1 MAIGVFMCPVDVLA
15 DLQPRAGQIIKG
27 EQQTDSLSL
36 TVSGTG
42 YRLLAFY
49 GAVGKLTINA

>member
-1 MAIGVFMCPVDVLA
+1 MCPVDVLA